1 MLQIILGAFLISFS
15 SVFVKLVHVGPTS
28 ALFYRFTFGASA
40 LFITAF
46 IIKTPLF
53 RDLRS
58 LMYSGLAGFLF
69 SLDLF
74 FWHRS
79 ILYVGPGFATILA
92 NFQIFILP
100 LIGVV
105 FLGERLRFLFIVSV
119 IFAFSGL
126 ILLAGLD
133 FHSMPPLYLRGIIYG
148 FFTACCYSGVNL
160 TIQKSQRLPV
170 KLGPVSNMAW
180 LCFFGLVFGSL
191 EVTASG
197 ETFIIPDMQSLLV
210 LIAYGMIC
218 SGLGWYFI
226 TKGLARVSISL
237 AGLALILQPALAF
250 LWDILFFEKPVTA
263 LNIGGAVITVIAMY
277 LGFISRSRES

>member
-1 MLQIILGAFLISFS
+1 MLQILLGAILISFS
-15 SVFVKLVHVGPTS
+15 SVFVKLVHVGPTA
-28 ALFYRFTFGASA
+28 ALFYRFSFGASA

-46 IIKTPLF
+46 IVKTPLF

-58 LMYSGLAGFLF
+58 FLYSGLAGLLF

-79 ILYVGPGFATILA
+79 ILYVGPGFATILG
-92 NFQIFILP
+92 NFQVFILA

-126 ILLAGLD
+126 ILLTGLN

-148 FFTACCYSGVNL
+148 LLTACCYSGVNL
-160 TIQKSQRLPV
+160 TIQKSQKLPV
-170 KLGPVSNMAW
+170 KLGPVANMAW
-180 LCFFGLVFGSL
+180 LCFFGLMFGSL

-197 ETFIIPDMQSLLV
+197 ETFIIPDIQSLLV
-210 LIAYGMIC
+210 LMAYGIIC
-218 SGLGWYFI
+218 SGVGWYFI
-226 TKGLARVSISL
+226 TKGLSRVSISL

-250 LWDILFFEKPVTA
+250 LWDVLFFEKPVTA
-263 LNIGGAVITVIAMY
+263 LNIGGAAITVTAMY
-277 LGFISRSRES
+277 LGFISRSGNS